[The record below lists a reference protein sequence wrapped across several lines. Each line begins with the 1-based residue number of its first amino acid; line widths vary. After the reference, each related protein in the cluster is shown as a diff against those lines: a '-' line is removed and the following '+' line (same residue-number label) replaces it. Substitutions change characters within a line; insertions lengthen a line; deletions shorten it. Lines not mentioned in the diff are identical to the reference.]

1 MTTTPPT
8 ADRFEI
14 FNRDRTVGVSA
25 AHGGAINGIYL
36 HEKVRKM
43 NERTLTQEIL
53 AVASVAAMRGRLS
66 VRERMEADAAANGT
80 TVPAQAYEVL
90 PDAPTAAEYED
101 FKRRTL
107 KTS

>member
-1 MTTTPPT
+1 MTTPPT
-8 ADRFEI
+8 PDDHFEI

-25 AHGGAINGIYL
+25 VHGGAINGVYL

-43 NERTLTQEIL
+43 NERTLAQEIL

-66 VRERMEADAAANGT
+66 VRERMEAEAAANGT
-80 TVPAQAYEVL
+80 TVPAQAYEVI

-101 FKRRTL
+101 FKRTTL